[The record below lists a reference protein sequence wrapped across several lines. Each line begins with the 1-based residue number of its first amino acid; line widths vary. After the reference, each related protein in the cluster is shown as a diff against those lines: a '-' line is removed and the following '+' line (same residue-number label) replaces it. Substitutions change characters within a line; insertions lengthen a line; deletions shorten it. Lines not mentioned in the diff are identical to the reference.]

1 MMVKSS
7 VTNIA
12 RENALL
18 EELADSVAE
27 LRAVRYRFQG
37 RERSA
42 ATGLANFRMRW
53 YDAVTGRWLS
63 KDPIGLSGGL
73 NLYAFCGN
81 GPVNNRDVWGECP
94 SSDFMEIAGAFCE
107 GFGSGLINGLAAT
120 ADGMIP
126 FFDPFSDVYSDDG
139 DYLVSRYSGIVSLCS
154 FVGAGGAKILG
165 FSPWLGTFG
174 LHNPHHGM
182 GKHFEII
189 IRSLH
194 DNKCIIIPGKN
205 GPIYIGP
212 QK

>member
-37 RERSA
+37 REWSE

-73 NLYAFCGN
+73 NLYAFCG
-81 GPVNNRDVWGECP
+81 GDAV
-94 SSDFMEIAGAFCE
+94 DFIDP
-107 GFGSGLINGLAAT
+107 LGLAIWVENRGLHQNINVGDPNGNFDLYSFG
-120 ADGMIP
+120 ADGSKGILKSLNP
-126 FFDPFSDVYSDDG
+126 YNDDA
-139 DYLVSRYSGIVSLCS
+139 GIVYNDDPPDSMEDGMCISTTPEQDEFAKDFLD
-154 FVGAGGAKILG
+154 GAPSKA
-165 FSPWLGTFG
+165 WLN
-174 LHNPHHGM
+174 L
-182 GKHFEII
+182 
-189 IRSLH
+189 
-194 DNKCIIIPGKN
+194 
-205 GPIYIGP
+205 
-212 QK
+212 